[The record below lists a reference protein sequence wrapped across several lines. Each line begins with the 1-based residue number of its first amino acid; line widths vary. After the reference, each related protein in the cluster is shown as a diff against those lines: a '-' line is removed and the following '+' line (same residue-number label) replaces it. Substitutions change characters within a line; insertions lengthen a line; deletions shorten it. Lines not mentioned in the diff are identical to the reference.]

1 LNNTLT
7 YQEIFMNVREHLRLP
22 STRSAFAWSNS
33 SILTVAHRGYWHQ
46 APENSLEAI
55 AAAAAI
61 GVDIAEVDV
70 QSTNDG
76 ALVLLHDETLDR
88 TTDQAGK
95 LSALPFGD
103 VESLR
108 LREGNGSS
116 PKVTAAR
123 LPTLGAALELA
134 RGRILLNLDLK
145 DQPRT
150 YELVDRVSN
159 VVLAAGMADQVI
171 LKCEMLGDADE
182 FIRWVRSQRFHGR
195 IAFMPILRTNGAEL
209 ADEIEHLGVL
219 GSRIYEVRFANWDA
233 LTRTGP
239 VLHRQNA
246 RLWLNTL
253 NPSHSMDYNDTRAIS
268 DPQAVWGRL
277 AEFEGLGAIQTD
289 HPQTLIKFL
298 RTQGRS

>member
-1 LNNTLT
+1 
-7 YQEIFMNVREHLRLP
+7 MNVQVLP
-22 STRSAFAWSNS
+22 RQSSTRHSLAWSNS
-33 SILTVAHRGYWHQ
+33 TILTVAHRGYWHH

-70 QSTNDG
+70 QSTTDG

-95 LSALPFGD
+95 LSALPFSE
-103 VESLR
+103 VESLH
-108 LREGNGSS
+108 LREGDGSCVN
-116 PKVTAAR
+116 VTAAR

-195 IAFMPILRTNGAEL
+195 IAFMPILRSNGPEL
-209 ADEIEHLGVL
+209 ADEIDHLGVL

-239 VLHRQNA
+239 VLRRQNA

-253 NPSHSMDYNDTRAIS
+253 NPSHSMDYNDTRALT

-277 AEFEGLGAIQTD
+277 AEFDGLGAIQTD
-289 HPQTLIKFL
+289 HPQTLIKYL